1 MLLPKIALHGASP
14 LLLLYLLVLQ
24 ETVFASSFC
33 FYDTVY
39 LNRNGKEIKRI
50 PAPATNVTRIV
61 RTTYTTDDLYG
72 SDSSQI
78 NHWQRGVSHPISKA
92 EAKRT
97 ERLIKEGKYKEAWQ
111 TGNLIE
117 LRPLDERRADGR
129 LMQLDNGNGKDREG
143 NNREYASLIFADGT
157 RKDIVGGITDPNG
170 GDPEILI
177 QERKKVIR
185 YSHSHPSGT
194 HETDHILHSFYP
206 QAPSKGDIEAC
217 KGEIAVIFGRDTDKV
232 YIYDS
237 TGVIATLPT
246 KAYIRL

>member
-1 MLLPKIALHGASP
+1 MLLPKIALRGASP
-14 LLLLYLLVLQ
+14 LLLLYLLQ
-24 ETVFASSFC
+24 IQGMVFGNSLY

-39 LNRNGKEIKRI
+39 LSRNGKEIKRV
-50 PAPATNVTRIV
+50 PGSAAEVTYIV

-72 SDSSQI
+72 TDSSEI
-78 NHWQRGVSHPISKA
+78 NHWQRGLSHPISKA

-97 ERLIKEGKYKEAWQ
+97 ETLIREGKYKEAWQ
-111 TGNLIE
+111 TGNLVE
-117 LRPLDERRADGR
+117 LRPLDERQADGR
-129 LMQLDNGNGKDREG
+129 LMKLDNGNGKDREG
-143 NNREYASLIFADGT
+143 NNREYASIIFEDGT
-157 RKDIVGGITDPNG
+157 RKDLVGGVTDPNG

-177 QERKKVIR
+177 RETKKIIR

-194 HETDHILHSFYP
+194 HEADHILHSFYP

-217 KGEIAVIFGRDTDKV
+217 KGEMAVIFGRDTDKV

-246 KAYIRL
+246 KVYIRL